1 MLKKTKIICTQGPA
15 TDPEGIVDALI
26 ENGMNCARFN
36 FSHGTHEEH
45 LVRINKVRA
54 AAERSGKVISLILDT
69 KGPEMRLGEFAD
81 GKVQLEKGQQFTLTY
96 EDTPGD
102 ATHVSVNHK
111 NLYNEVK
118 AGDTLYSIAK
128 RSEITV
134 DELRRLNSLDSSAVL
149 KIGQNLKVPAQSTAA
164 AQSGSAVQNAGSSS
178 SGLAL
183 SVPDTSSSARDNL
196 SLIGSDKD
204 PRAYSKK
211 NGDTSL
217 VWPVKASEVVYV
229 AGKISG
235 VALTGAKNEHVT
247 AIRSGTVMF
256 SGIYRG
262 FGQVV
267 FVQSANGLIYVY
279 TGLDTLAVT
288 KGQKVNYGQQLGII
302 GSDPISGKNLINL
315 MVFKNGSPM
324 DPAKAPR
331 G

>member
-1 MLKKTKIICTQGPA
+1 MKLIRAVSALLFCLCALPLFSQNISH
-15 TDPEGIVDALI
+15 IV
-26 ENGMNCARFN
+26 
-36 FSHGTHEEH
+36 
-45 LVRINKVRA
+45 
-54 AAERSGKVISLILDT
+54 
-69 KGPEMRLGEFAD
+69 
-81 GKVQLEKGQQFTLTY
+81 EKGDTLYSLSKKYGVSVDDLRSANAISGSDLYAGQKLIIPAKKNDKRVTY
-96 EDTPGD
+96 ESYT
-102 ATHVSVNHK
+102 
-111 NLYNEVK
+111 VK

-149 KIGQNLKVPAQSTAA
+149 KIGQNLKVPAQSGAAAQSTAA
-164 AQSGSAVQNAGSSS
+164 AQNAGASS

-302 GSDPISGKNLINL
+302 GSDPISGKSLINL

>member
-1 MLKKTKIICTQGPA
+1 MNMKPIRAVAALLFCLCALPLFSQNISH
-15 TDPEGIVDALI
+15 IV
-26 ENGMNCARFN
+26 
-36 FSHGTHEEH
+36 
-45 LVRINKVRA
+45 
-54 AAERSGKVISLILDT
+54 
-69 KGPEMRLGEFAD
+69 
-81 GKVQLEKGQQFTLTY
+81 EKGDTLYSLSKKYGVSVDDLRSANAISGSDLYAGQKLIIPAKKNDKRVTY
-96 EDTPGD
+96 ESYT
-102 ATHVSVNHK
+102 
-111 NLYNEVK
+111 VK

-149 KIGQNLKVPAQSTAA
+149 KIGQNLKVPAQSGAT
-164 AQSGSAVQNAGSSS
+164 AQSGSAAQNAGASS

-183 SVPDTSSSARDNL
+183 SVPDTSSSARNNL

-302 GSDPISGKNLINL
+302 GSDPISGKSLINL

>member
-1 MLKKTKIICTQGPA
+1 M
-15 TDPEGIVDALI
+15 
-26 ENGMNCARFN
+26 
-36 FSHGTHEEH
+36 
-45 LVRINKVRA
+45 
-54 AAERSGKVISLILDT
+54 
-69 KGPEMRLGEFAD
+69 
-81 GKVQLEKGQQFTLTY
+81 EKGDTLYSLSKKYGVSVDDLRSANAISGSDLYAGQKLIIPAKKNDKRVTY
-96 EDTPGD
+96 ESYT
-102 ATHVSVNHK
+102 
-111 NLYNEVK
+111 VK

-149 KIGQNLKVPAQSTAA
+149 KIGQNLKVPAQSGAT
-164 AQSGSAVQNAGSSS
+164 AQSGSAAQNAGSSS

-302 GSDPISGKNLINL
+302 GSDPISGKSLINL

>member
-1 MLKKTKIICTQGPA
+1 MNMKLIRAVSALLFCLCALPLFSQNISH
-15 TDPEGIVDALI
+15 IV
-26 ENGMNCARFN
+26 
-36 FSHGTHEEH
+36 
-45 LVRINKVRA
+45 
-54 AAERSGKVISLILDT
+54 
-69 KGPEMRLGEFAD
+69 
-81 GKVQLEKGQQFTLTY
+81 EKGDTLYSLSKKYGVSVDDLRSANAISGSDLYAGQKLIIPAKKNDKRVTY
-96 EDTPGD
+96 ESYT
-102 ATHVSVNHK
+102 
-111 NLYNEVK
+111 VK

-149 KIGQNLKVPAQSTAA
+149 KIGQNLKVPAQSGAA
-164 AQSGSAVQNAGSSS
+164 AQSDSAVQNAGASS

-302 GSDPISGKNLINL
+302 GSDPISGKSLINL

>member
-1 MLKKTKIICTQGPA
+1 MKLIRAVSALLFCLCAFSLFSQNISH
-15 TDPEGIVDALI
+15 IV
-26 ENGMNCARFN
+26 
-36 FSHGTHEEH
+36 
-45 LVRINKVRA
+45 
-54 AAERSGKVISLILDT
+54 
-69 KGPEMRLGEFAD
+69 
-81 GKVQLEKGQQFTLTY
+81 EKGDTLYSLSKKYGVSVDELRSANAISGSDLYAGQKLIIPAKKNDKRVTY
-96 EDTPGD
+96 ESYT
-102 ATHVSVNHK
+102 
-111 NLYNEVK
+111 VK

-149 KIGQNLKVPAQSTAA
+149 KIGQNLKVPAQTATESTAPA
-164 AQSGSAVQNAGSSS
+164 QNAEASS

-183 SVPDTSSSARDNL
+183 SVPDTSSSARNNL

>member
-1 MLKKTKIICTQGPA
+1 MKLIRAVSALLFCLCALPLFSQNISH
-15 TDPEGIVDALI
+15 IV
-26 ENGMNCARFN
+26 
-36 FSHGTHEEH
+36 
-45 LVRINKVRA
+45 
-54 AAERSGKVISLILDT
+54 
-69 KGPEMRLGEFAD
+69 
-81 GKVQLEKGQQFTLTY
+81 EKGDTLYSLSKKYGVSVDDLRSANAISGSDLYAGQKLIIPAKKADKRVTY
-96 EDTPGD
+96 ESYT
-102 ATHVSVNHK
+102 
-111 NLYNEVK
+111 VK

-149 KIGQNLKVPAQSTAA
+149 KIGQNLKVPAQTATESTAP
-164 AQSGSAVQNAGSSS
+164 AQNVGASS

-183 SVPDTSSSARDNL
+183 SVPDTSSSARNNL

-288 KGQKVNYGQQLGII
+288 KGQKVNYGQQLGVI

>member
-1 MLKKTKIICTQGPA
+1 MNMKLIRAVSALLFCLCALPLFSQNISH
-15 TDPEGIVDALI
+15 IV
-26 ENGMNCARFN
+26 
-36 FSHGTHEEH
+36 
-45 LVRINKVRA
+45 
-54 AAERSGKVISLILDT
+54 
-69 KGPEMRLGEFAD
+69 
-81 GKVQLEKGQQFTLTY
+81 EKGDTLYSLSKKYGVSVDELRSANAISGSDLYAGQKLIIPAKKNDKRVTY
-96 EDTPGD
+96 ESYT
-102 ATHVSVNHK
+102 
-111 NLYNEVK
+111 VK

-164 AQSGSAVQNAGSSS
+164 AQSGSAVQNAGASS

-302 GSDPISGKNLINL
+302 GSDPISGKSLINL

>member
-1 MLKKTKIICTQGPA
+1 MNMKLIRAVSALLFCLCALPLFSQNISH
-15 TDPEGIVDALI
+15 IV
-26 ENGMNCARFN
+26 
-36 FSHGTHEEH
+36 
-45 LVRINKVRA
+45 
-54 AAERSGKVISLILDT
+54 
-69 KGPEMRLGEFAD
+69 
-81 GKVQLEKGQQFTLTY
+81 EKGDTLYSLSKKYGVSVDDLRSANAISGSDLYAGQKLIIPAKKNDKRVTY
-96 EDTPGD
+96 ESYT
-102 ATHVSVNHK
+102 
-111 NLYNEVK
+111 VK

-134 DELRRLNSLDSSAVL
+134 DELRRLNLLDSSAVL
-149 KIGQNLKVPAQSTAA
+149 KIGQNLKVPAQSGAA
-164 AQSGSAVQNAGSSS
+164 VQSDSAAQNAGASS
-178 SGLAL
+178 SGIAL

>member
-1 MLKKTKIICTQGPA
+1 MNMKLIRAVAALLFCLCALPLFSQNISH
-15 TDPEGIVDALI
+15 IV
-26 ENGMNCARFN
+26 
-36 FSHGTHEEH
+36 
-45 LVRINKVRA
+45 
-54 AAERSGKVISLILDT
+54 
-69 KGPEMRLGEFAD
+69 
-81 GKVQLEKGQQFTLTY
+81 EKGDTLYSLSKKYGVSVDDLRSANAISGSDLYAGQKLIIPAKKNDKRVTY
-96 EDTPGD
+96 ESYT
-102 ATHVSVNHK
+102 
-111 NLYNEVK
+111 VK

-149 KIGQNLKVPAQSTAA
+149 KIGQNLKVPVQSGAA

-288 KGQKVNYGQQLGII
+288 KGQKVNYGQQLGVI

>member
-1 MLKKTKIICTQGPA
+1 MNMKLIRAVAALLFCLCALPLFSQNISH
-15 TDPEGIVDALI
+15 IV
-26 ENGMNCARFN
+26 
-36 FSHGTHEEH
+36 
-45 LVRINKVRA
+45 
-54 AAERSGKVISLILDT
+54 
-69 KGPEMRLGEFAD
+69 
-81 GKVQLEKGQQFTLTY
+81 EKGDTLYSLSKKYGVSVDDLRSANAISGSDLYAGQKLIIPAKKNDKRVTY
-96 EDTPGD
+96 E
-102 ATHVSVNHK
+102 S
-111 NLYNEVK
+111 YRVK

-149 KIGQNLKVPAQSTAA
+149 KIGQNLKVPAQSGAA
-164 AQSGSAVQNAGSSS
+164 AQSGSAVQNARASS
-178 SGLAL
+178 SGLTL

-204 PRAYSKK
+204 PRTYSKK

>member
-1 MLKKTKIICTQGPA
+1 MNMKLIRAVSALLFCLCALPLFSQNISH
-15 TDPEGIVDALI
+15 IV
-26 ENGMNCARFN
+26 
-36 FSHGTHEEH
+36 
-45 LVRINKVRA
+45 
-54 AAERSGKVISLILDT
+54 
-69 KGPEMRLGEFAD
+69 
-81 GKVQLEKGQQFTLTY
+81 EKGDTLYSLSKKYGVSVDELRSANSISGSDLYAGQKLIIPAKKNDKRVTY
-96 EDTPGD
+96 ESYT
-102 ATHVSVNHK
+102 
-111 NLYNEVK
+111 VK

-149 KIGQNLKVPAQSTAA
+149 KIGQNLKVPAQSGAA

>member
-1 MLKKTKIICTQGPA
+1 MNMKPIRAFAALLLCLCALPLFSQNSSH
-15 TDPEGIVDALI
+15 IV
-26 ENGMNCARFN
+26 
-36 FSHGTHEEH
+36 
-45 LVRINKVRA
+45 
-54 AAERSGKVISLILDT
+54 
-69 KGPEMRLGEFAD
+69 
-81 GKVQLEKGQQFTLTY
+81 EKGDTLYSLSKKYGVSVDELRSANAISGSDLYAGQKLIIPAKKADKRATY
-96 EDTPGD
+96 ESYT
-102 ATHVSVNHK
+102 
-111 NLYNEVK
+111 VK

-149 KIGQNLKVPAQSTAA
+149 KIGQNLKVPSHSSAAQNGAVVQSSAPAQSSAV
-164 AQSGSAVQNAGSSS
+164 AQSGTPAQNAASS
-178 SGLAL
+178 SGVAL
-183 SVPDTSSSARDNL
+183 SSSDSSASARDNL

-204 PRAYSKK
+204 PRTYSKK

-235 VALTGAKNEHVT
+235 VALTGTKNEHVT

-279 TGLDTLAVT
+279 TGLDTLAVS

>member
-1 MLKKTKIICTQGPA
+1 MKLIRAVVALLFCLCALPLFSQNISH
-15 TDPEGIVDALI
+15 IV
-26 ENGMNCARFN
+26 
-36 FSHGTHEEH
+36 
-45 LVRINKVRA
+45 
-54 AAERSGKVISLILDT
+54 
-69 KGPEMRLGEFAD
+69 
-81 GKVQLEKGQQFTLTY
+81 EKGDTLYSLSKKYGVSVDDLRSANSISGSDLYAGQKLIIPAKKNDKRVTY
-96 EDTPGD
+96 ESYT
-102 ATHVSVNHK
+102 
-111 NLYNEVK
+111 VK

-149 KIGQNLKVPAQSTAA
+149 KIGQNLKVPAQSGAA
-164 AQSGSAVQNAGSSS
+164 AQSGSAVQNAGASS

-302 GSDPISGKNLINL
+302 GSDPISGKSLINL

>member
-1 MLKKTKIICTQGPA
+1 MNMKLIRAVAALLFCLCAFSLFSQNISH
-15 TDPEGIVDALI
+15 IV
-26 ENGMNCARFN
+26 
-36 FSHGTHEEH
+36 
-45 LVRINKVRA
+45 
-54 AAERSGKVISLILDT
+54 
-69 KGPEMRLGEFAD
+69 
-81 GKVQLEKGQQFTLTY
+81 EKGDTLYSLSKKYGVSVDELRSANAISGSDLYAGQKLIIPAKKNDKRVTY
-96 EDTPGD
+96 E
-102 ATHVSVNHK
+102 S
-111 NLYNEVK
+111 YRVK

-149 KIGQNLKVPAQSTAA
+149 KIGQNLKVPAQTATESTAPA
-164 AQSGSAVQNAGSSS
+164 QNAGASS

-183 SVPDTSSSARDNL
+183 SVPDTSSSARNNL

>member
-1 MLKKTKIICTQGPA
+1 MNMKLIRAVSALLFCLCALPLFSQNISH
-15 TDPEGIVDALI
+15 IV
-26 ENGMNCARFN
+26 
-36 FSHGTHEEH
+36 
-45 LVRINKVRA
+45 
-54 AAERSGKVISLILDT
+54 
-69 KGPEMRLGEFAD
+69 
-81 GKVQLEKGQQFTLTY
+81 EKGDTLYSLSKKYGVSVDELRSANAISGSDLYAGQKLIIPAKKADKRVTY
-96 EDTPGD
+96 ESYT
-102 ATHVSVNHK
+102 
-111 NLYNEVK
+111 VK

-149 KIGQNLKVPAQSTAA
+149 KIGQNLKVPAQTATENTA
-164 AQSGSAVQNAGSSS
+164 PAQNAGSSS

-183 SVPDTSSSARDNL
+183 SVPDTSPSARDNL

>member
-1 MLKKTKIICTQGPA
+1 MNMKLIRAVAALLFCLCAFSLFSQNISH
-15 TDPEGIVDALI
+15 IV
-26 ENGMNCARFN
+26 
-36 FSHGTHEEH
+36 
-45 LVRINKVRA
+45 
-54 AAERSGKVISLILDT
+54 
-69 KGPEMRLGEFAD
+69 
-81 GKVQLEKGQQFTLTY
+81 EKGDTLYSLSKKYGVSVDELRSANAISGSDLYAGQKLIIPAKKADKRVTY
-96 EDTPGD
+96 ESYT
-102 ATHVSVNHK
+102 
-111 NLYNEVK
+111 VK

-149 KIGQNLKVPAQSTAA
+149 KIGQNLKVPAQTATESTAPA
-164 AQSGSAVQNAGSSS
+164 QNAEASS

-183 SVPDTSSSARDNL
+183 SVPDTSSSARNNL

>member
-1 MLKKTKIICTQGPA
+1 MKLIRAVSALLFCLCALPLFSQNISH
-15 TDPEGIVDALI
+15 IV
-26 ENGMNCARFN
+26 
-36 FSHGTHEEH
+36 
-45 LVRINKVRA
+45 
-54 AAERSGKVISLILDT
+54 
-69 KGPEMRLGEFAD
+69 
-81 GKVQLEKGQQFTLTY
+81 EKGDTLYSLSKKYGVSVDDLRSANAISGSDLYAGQKLIIPAKKNDKRVTY
-96 EDTPGD
+96 ESYT
-102 ATHVSVNHK
+102 
-111 NLYNEVK
+111 VK

-134 DELRRLNSLDSSAVL
+134 DELRRLNLLDSSAVL
-149 KIGQNLKVPAQSTAA
+149 KIGQNLKVPAQSGAA
-164 AQSGSAVQNAGSSS
+164 VQSDSAAQNAGASS
-178 SGLAL
+178 SGIAL

>member
-1 MLKKTKIICTQGPA
+1 MNMKLIRAGAALLFCLCAFSLFSQNISH
-15 TDPEGIVDALI
+15 IV
-26 ENGMNCARFN
+26 
-36 FSHGTHEEH
+36 
-45 LVRINKVRA
+45 
-54 AAERSGKVISLILDT
+54 
-69 KGPEMRLGEFAD
+69 
-81 GKVQLEKGQQFTLTY
+81 EKGDTLYSLSKKYGVSVDELRSANAISGSDLYAGQKLIIPAKKADKRVTY
-96 EDTPGD
+96 ESYT
-102 ATHVSVNHK
+102 
-111 NLYNEVK
+111 VK

-149 KIGQNLKVPAQSTAA
+149 KIGQNLKVPAQTPTESTAPA
-164 AQSGSAVQNAGSSS
+164 QNAGASS

-183 SVPDTSSSARDNL
+183 SVPDTSSSARNNL

>member
-1 MLKKTKIICTQGPA
+1 MKLIRAVSALLFCLCALPLFSQNISH
-15 TDPEGIVDALI
+15 IV
-26 ENGMNCARFN
+26 
-36 FSHGTHEEH
+36 
-45 LVRINKVRA
+45 
-54 AAERSGKVISLILDT
+54 
-69 KGPEMRLGEFAD
+69 
-81 GKVQLEKGQQFTLTY
+81 EKGDTLYSLSKKYGVSVDDLRSANAISGSDLYAGQKLIIPAKKNDKRVTY
-96 EDTPGD
+96 ESYT
-102 ATHVSVNHK
+102 
-111 NLYNEVK
+111 VK

-149 KIGQNLKVPAQSTAA
+149 KIGQNLKVPAQSGAT
-164 AQSGSAVQNAGSSS
+164 AQSGSAAQNAGSSS

-183 SVPDTSSSARDNL
+183 SVPDTSSSAPDNL

-302 GSDPISGKNLINL
+302 GSDPISGKSLINL

>member
-1 MLKKTKIICTQGPA
+1 MNMKLIRAVSALLFCLCALPLFPQNISHIVEKGDTLYSLSKKYGVS
-15 TDPEGIVDALI
+15 VDAL
-26 ENGMNCARFN
+26 
-36 FSHGTHEEH
+36 
-45 LVRINKVRA
+45 
-54 AAERSGKVISLILDT
+54 RSANAISGSDLYAGQKLIIPA
-69 KGPEMRLGEFAD
+69 KKAD
-81 GKVQLEKGQQFTLTY
+81 IRVTY
-96 EDTPGD
+96 EIYT
-102 ATHVSVNHK
+102 
-111 NLYNEVK
+111 VK

-149 KIGQNLKVPAQSTAA
+149 KIGQNLKVPAQAA
-164 AQSGSAVQNAGSSS
+164 PAQSGSAVQNAGSSS

-302 GSDPISGKNLINL
+302 GSDPISGKSLINL

>member
-1 MLKKTKIICTQGPA
+1 MNMKLIRAVAALLFCLCALPLFSQNISH
-15 TDPEGIVDALI
+15 IV
-26 ENGMNCARFN
+26 
-36 FSHGTHEEH
+36 
-45 LVRINKVRA
+45 
-54 AAERSGKVISLILDT
+54 
-69 KGPEMRLGEFAD
+69 
-81 GKVQLEKGQQFTLTY
+81 EKGDTLYSLSKKYGVSVDDLRSANAISGSDLYAGQKLIIPAKKADKRVTY
-96 EDTPGD
+96 ESYT
-102 ATHVSVNHK
+102 
-111 NLYNEVK
+111 VK

-149 KIGQNLKVPAQSTAA
+149 KIGQNLKVPSQSGAAAQSTAPA
-164 AQSGSAVQNAGSSS
+164 QNAGASS

-183 SVPDTSSSARDNL
+183 SVPDTSSSARNNL

-288 KGQKVNYGQQLGII
+288 KGQKVNYGQQLGVI

>member
-1 MLKKTKIICTQGPA
+1 MNMKLIRAVSALLFCLCALPLFSQNISH
-15 TDPEGIVDALI
+15 IV
-26 ENGMNCARFN
+26 
-36 FSHGTHEEH
+36 
-45 LVRINKVRA
+45 
-54 AAERSGKVISLILDT
+54 
-69 KGPEMRLGEFAD
+69 
-81 GKVQLEKGQQFTLTY
+81 EKGDTLYSLSKKYGVSVDDLRSANAISGSDLYAGQKLIIPAKKNDKRVTY
-96 EDTPGD
+96 ESYT
-102 ATHVSVNHK
+102 
-111 NLYNEVK
+111 VK

-149 KIGQNLKVPAQSTAA
+149 KIGQNLKVPAQSGAV
-164 AQSGSAVQNAGSSS
+164 AQSGSAVQNAGASS

-302 GSDPISGKNLINL
+302 GSDPISGKSLINL

>member
-1 MLKKTKIICTQGPA
+1 MNMKLIRAVSALLFCLCALPLFPQNISH
-15 TDPEGIVDALI
+15 IV
-26 ENGMNCARFN
+26 
-36 FSHGTHEEH
+36 
-45 LVRINKVRA
+45 
-54 AAERSGKVISLILDT
+54 
-69 KGPEMRLGEFAD
+69 
-81 GKVQLEKGQQFTLTY
+81 EKGDTLYSLSKKYGVSVDDLRSANAISGSDLYAGQKLIIPAKKADKRVTY
-96 EDTPGD
+96 ESYT
-102 ATHVSVNHK
+102 
-111 NLYNEVK
+111 VK

-134 DELRRLNSLDSSAVL
+134 DELRRLNLLDSSAVL
-149 KIGQNLKVPAQSTAA
+149 KIGQNLKVPAQSGAA
-164 AQSGSAVQNAGSSS
+164 VQSDSAAQNAGASS
-178 SGLAL
+178 SGIAL
-183 SVPDTSSSARDNL
+183 SVPDTSPSARDNL

>member
-1 MLKKTKIICTQGPA
+1 MNMKLIRAVSALLFCLCALPLFSQNISH
-15 TDPEGIVDALI
+15 IV
-26 ENGMNCARFN
+26 
-36 FSHGTHEEH
+36 
-45 LVRINKVRA
+45 
-54 AAERSGKVISLILDT
+54 
-69 KGPEMRLGEFAD
+69 
-81 GKVQLEKGQQFTLTY
+81 EKGDTLYSLSKKYGVSVDELRSANAISGSDLYAGQKLIIPAKKNDKRVTY
-96 EDTPGD
+96 ESYT
-102 ATHVSVNHK
+102 
-111 NLYNEVK
+111 VK

-149 KIGQNLKVPAQSTAA
+149 KIGQNLKVPAQSGAA
-164 AQSGSAVQNAGSSS
+164 AQSGSAVQNAGASS

-302 GSDPISGKNLINL
+302 GSDPISGKSLINL

>member
-1 MLKKTKIICTQGPA
+1 MNMKLIRAVSALLFCLCALPLFSQNISH
-15 TDPEGIVDALI
+15 IV
-26 ENGMNCARFN
+26 
-36 FSHGTHEEH
+36 
-45 LVRINKVRA
+45 
-54 AAERSGKVISLILDT
+54 
-69 KGPEMRLGEFAD
+69 
-81 GKVQLEKGQQFTLTY
+81 EKGDTLYSLSKKYGVSVDDLRSANAISGSDLYAGQKLIIPAKKADKRVTY
-96 EDTPGD
+96 ESYT
-102 ATHVSVNHK
+102 
-111 NLYNEVK
+111 VK

-149 KIGQNLKVPAQSTAA
+149 KIGQNLKVPAQSGAA
-164 AQSGSAVQNAGSSS
+164 AQSGSAVQNAGASS

-183 SVPDTSSSARDNL
+183 SVPDTSSSARDKL

-302 GSDPISGKNLINL
+302 GSDPISGKSLINL

>member
-1 MLKKTKIICTQGPA
+1 MKLIRAVAALLFCLCAFSLFSQNISH
-15 TDPEGIVDALI
+15 IV
-26 ENGMNCARFN
+26 
-36 FSHGTHEEH
+36 
-45 LVRINKVRA
+45 
-54 AAERSGKVISLILDT
+54 
-69 KGPEMRLGEFAD
+69 
-81 GKVQLEKGQQFTLTY
+81 EKGDTLYSLSKKYGVSVDELRSANAISGSDLYAGQKLIIPAKKADKRVTY
-96 EDTPGD
+96 ESYT
-102 ATHVSVNHK
+102 
-111 NLYNEVK
+111 VK

-149 KIGQNLKVPAQSTAA
+149 KIGQNLKVPAQTATESTAPA
-164 AQSGSAVQNAGSSS
+164 QNAEASS

-183 SVPDTSSSARDNL
+183 SVPDTSSSARNNL

>member
-1 MLKKTKIICTQGPA
+1 MNMKLIRAVSALLFCLCALPLFSQNISH
-15 TDPEGIVDALI
+15 IV
-26 ENGMNCARFN
+26 
-36 FSHGTHEEH
+36 
-45 LVRINKVRA
+45 
-54 AAERSGKVISLILDT
+54 
-69 KGPEMRLGEFAD
+69 
-81 GKVQLEKGQQFTLTY
+81 EKGDTLYSLSKKYGVSVDDLRSANAISGSDLYAGQKLIIPAKKNDKRVTY
-96 EDTPGD
+96 ESYT
-102 ATHVSVNHK
+102 
-111 NLYNEVK
+111 VK

-149 KIGQNLKVPAQSTAA
+149 KIGQNLKVPAQSGAAAQSTAA
-164 AQSGSAVQNAGSSS
+164 AQNAGASS

-302 GSDPISGKNLINL
+302 GSDPISGKSLINL

>member
-1 MLKKTKIICTQGPA
+1 MNMKLIRAVSALLFCLCALPLFSQNISH
-15 TDPEGIVDALI
+15 IV
-26 ENGMNCARFN
+26 
-36 FSHGTHEEH
+36 
-45 LVRINKVRA
+45 
-54 AAERSGKVISLILDT
+54 
-69 KGPEMRLGEFAD
+69 
-81 GKVQLEKGQQFTLTY
+81 EKGDTLYSLSKKYGVSVDDLRSANAISGSDLYAGQKLIIPAKKNDKRVTY
-96 EDTPGD
+96 ESYT
-102 ATHVSVNHK
+102 
-111 NLYNEVK
+111 VK

-149 KIGQNLKVPAQSTAA
+149 KIGQNLKVPAQSGAA
-164 AQSGSAVQNAGSSS
+164 AQSGSAVQNAGASS

-235 VALTGAKNEHVT
+235 VVLTGAKNEHVT

>member
-1 MLKKTKIICTQGPA
+1 MNMKLIRAVSALLFCLCALPLFSQNISH
-15 TDPEGIVDALI
+15 IV
-26 ENGMNCARFN
+26 
-36 FSHGTHEEH
+36 
-45 LVRINKVRA
+45 
-54 AAERSGKVISLILDT
+54 
-69 KGPEMRLGEFAD
+69 
-81 GKVQLEKGQQFTLTY
+81 EKGDTLYSLSKKYGVSVDDLRSANAISGSDLYAGQKLIIPAKKADKRVTY
-96 EDTPGD
+96 ESYT
-102 ATHVSVNHK
+102 
-111 NLYNEVK
+111 VK

-149 KIGQNLKVPAQSTAA
+149 KIGQNLKVPAQTPTQSGAA
-164 AQSGSAVQNAGSSS
+164 AQSGSAAQNAGSSS

-288 KGQKVNYGQQLGII
+288 KGQKVNYGQQLGVI

>member
-1 MLKKTKIICTQGPA
+1 MKLIRAVSALLFCLCALPLFSQNISH
-15 TDPEGIVDALI
+15 IV
-26 ENGMNCARFN
+26 
-36 FSHGTHEEH
+36 
-45 LVRINKVRA
+45 
-54 AAERSGKVISLILDT
+54 
-69 KGPEMRLGEFAD
+69 
-81 GKVQLEKGQQFTLTY
+81 EKGDTLYSLSKKYGVSVDDLRSANAISGSDLYAGQKLIIPAKKADKRVTY
-96 EDTPGD
+96 ESYT
-102 ATHVSVNHK
+102 
-111 NLYNEVK
+111 VK

-149 KIGQNLKVPAQSTAA
+149 KIGQNLKVPAQSGAA

-183 SVPDTSSSARDNL
+183 SVPDASSSARDNL